1 MAQLYLD
8 HSLDNLPAL
17 QCLGFA
23 HTPAMSIAAWAD
35 FTILLLDLVEGIIA
49 TIHFDERKHEIV
61 FLAFYW
67 TLSNL
72 VDANVQDMTE
82 RNKCRRWGECIYK
95 CLAVGGQ
102 CALYI
107 HFCEKDA
114 RVDISLITLMVIQIV
129 LKILGTLRWHCGARY
144 SKEDLLVRPTFQ
156 NSTTRWQGGGG
167 IFETKLLRVLPHA
180 GRGFDSMVMDSQ
192 VRQEVVVS
200 KEKKDDC
207 CTCLPFCMDSL
218 YVVNFCCLPLG
229 FQPNSPH
236 RQKWNEVIL
245 CVVLWWFC
253 FRLHLLRMRDETDQ
267 VRFCAIIRLFDFIY
281 HVYLTVL
288 AYVWGCSGAVVEGFD
303 KGYTIYLMIIHFWFF
318 CTCSYGYTIKS
329 K

>member
-1 MAQLYLD
+1 MIIFFLSAQFRL
-8 HSLDNLPAL
+8 HQIFRSKV
-17 QCLGFA
+17 
-23 HTPAMSIAAWAD
+23 TRAMSIAAWAD
-35 FTILLLDLVEGIIA
+35 FIILLLDLVEGIIA
-49 TIHFDERKHEIV
+49 TIHFDESKHEIV
-61 FLAFYW
+61 YLALYW

-82 RNKCRRWGECIYK
+82 RNQCRCRWGECIYK

-114 RVDISLITLMVIQIV
+114 RVDSSLITLMVIQIV

-144 SKEDLLVRPTFQ
+144 SKEDLLVHPTFQ
-156 NSTTRWQGGGG
+156 NSTSAWQTGG
-167 IFETKLLRVLPHA
+167 IFENKLLRVLPHA
-180 GRGFDSMVMDSQ
+180 GGGFDSVVGDSH

-200 KEKKDDC
+200 KAQKDHC
-207 CTCLPFCMDSL
+207 CPCVPYCMDTL
-218 YVVNFCCLPLG
+218 YIVMFCCLPLG

-245 CVVLWWFC
+245 CVVLWWFS
-253 FRLHLLRMRDETDQ
+253 FRLHVLRMRDETDQ
-267 VRFCAIIRLFDFIY
+267 VRLCAIIRLFDVSY

-288 AYVWGCSGAVVEGFD
+288 AYVWGFSGAVVESFD
-303 KGYTIYLMIIHFWFF
+303 RGYTIYLMVLHFCFF
-318 CTCSYGYTIKS
+318 CSCSYGYASRPK
-329 K
+329 